1 MRYHDLIAKKEQD
14 APTEHAMYE
23 DNLYFSWE
31 IKNGETM
38 FMKNGRV
45 GLGKF
50 WHCGKGMRMM
60 GPNRPRKTSRVTK
73 CELCLLVFSSFN
85 PT

>member
-50 WHCGKGMRMM
+50 WLVGKG
-60 GPNRPRKTSRVTK
+60 
-73 CELCLLVFSSFN
+73 
-85 PT
+85 